1 MGKFNSNWNP
11 YNNHFRSYSFSY
23 YNWLEKKTK
32 RKNMKNKGLLKLISI
47 LMMAGGFGIIWFG
60 LQGIES

>member
-1 MGKFNSNWNP
+1 
-11 YNNHFRSYSFSY
+11 
-23 YNWLEKKTK
+23 
-32 RKNMKNKGLLKLISI
+32 MKNKGLLKLISI